1 MRLFTSIRPEPIRKK
16 NNFHIIYH
24 ITWDVPQNYCM
35 YANNKEK
42 FRIVGLKGRSMK
54 FKASEF
60 EGRLTSLRV
69 LKEIFVFADLPP

>member
-1 MRLFTSIRPEPIRKK
+1 
-16 NNFHIIYH
+16 
-24 ITWDVPQNYCM
+24 M

-42 FRIVGLKGRSMK
+42 LRIIGLKGRSMK

-60 EGRLTSLRV
+60 EGRLTSVRV